1 MHIYTLHKWQ
11 HKHDFTA
18 LNPSNE
24 HKTLGVVLLTAGMM
38 VVEIAAR
45 ALFGSMALLA
55 DGWHMSLSR
64 STSAKMRPVCQKRA
78 LFLGNPGRPS

>member
-45 ALFGSMALLA
+45 ALFG
-55 DGWHMSLSR
+55 
-64 STSAKMRPVCQKRA
+64 
-78 LFLGNPGRPS
+78 